1 MQLHDIDFEMNCKRV
16 VESLYSTKIYSSDF
30 GTAIVNCRLL
40 LVTNMV
46 NSHIKFI
53 KRKANKVTHTL
64 ARVAPS
70 FASFHSFSDIPTC
83 IYSNI
88 MNEMR

>member
-30 GTAIVNCRLL
+30 GTVIANCRLL
-40 LVTNMV
+40 FVTNMV
-46 NSHIKFI
+46 NSHVKFI
-53 KRKANKVTHTL
+53 RRKANEVAHTL

-70 FASFHSFSDIPTC
+70 FASLVSIVLAIFQHVHTLIL
-83 IYSNI
+83 
-88 MNEMR
+88 

>member
-30 GTAIVNCRLL
+30 GTVIVNCRLL

-53 KRKANKVTHTL
+53 RRKANKVTHTL

-70 FASFHSFSDIPTC
+70 FATIVLAIFQHVYTLIL
-83 IYSNI
+83 
-88 MNEMR
+88 